1 MTETRAPAGLR
12 TSGRRLWQAVV
23 SSYELAE
30 HERALLIE
38 ACRTLDLL
46 DRLDTEV
53 RRDGPVIQTPQG
65 LRAHPA
71 AVEARQQRLTYGR
84 LLAALRLP
92 DDDTGD
98 QPASSGRPQ
107 RRGGARGF
115 YSLPG
120 GAS

>member
-1 MTETRAPAGLR
+1 MSDTRAPAGLR
-12 TSGRRLWQAVV
+12 APGRRLWQSVV
-23 SSYELAE
+23 TVYELAE
-30 HERALLIE
+30 HERALLLE

-46 DRLDTEV
+46 DRLDAAV
-53 RRDGPVIQTPQG
+53 RSDGPMIDTPQG

-92 DDDTGD
+92 DDDAD
-98 QPASSGRPQ
+98 HQLAAGRPQ

-115 YSLPG
+115 YAVPG
-120 GAS
+120 VGA